1 MKRKL
6 QIWVVRM
13 LEGNPFG
20 GDDAERSVQIAEH
33 LAKQGHQ
40 VTYFGTTFNHVTK
53 EQDFPKTVFRR
64 VSENERAVMLHV
76 PTIYKK
82 NVSINRYLYTI
93 EQAALLKRIISNWQ
107 YEKPDLIFAATPTV
121 ESCAVLEK
129 YGKKE
134 HVPVVV
140 DMRDEWPDVFLSA
153 FPEKMQPLA
162 KAALT
167 PLRQQAS
174 KMFQAADAIFA
185 MSPSA
190 LQFGLDYAGREATD
204 LDAVIFIGRE
214 KYVPEIETQK
224 RILQELG
231 EKGVTKETWNAC
243 LFTSLSKVS
252 LDMDTVL
259 DSARKIH
266 EVHPYFRI
274 LIGGRGDDES
284 RLREKTRDMDYVLF
298 LGYLD
303 EDYMST
309 VMSISKIGL
318 MPYANRTMENAW
330 GNKVGQY
337 FSYSLPIL
345 TSTNGVAKKYFEKYD
360 CGIHYV
366 EGRADSF
373 TNVALSL
380 MDSPIQLE
388 NLSKNAEDRY
398 LADFEYTNSMK
409 QIEKSLLQVYKH
421 YNG

>member
-6 QIWVVRM
+6 QIWIARM

-20 GDDAERSVQIAEH
+20 GDDAERSVQIAEY
-33 LAKQGHQ
+33 LAEQGHQ
-40 VTYFGTTFNHVTK
+40 VTYFGTAFNHVTK

-64 VSENERAVMLHV
+64 VRDNERAVMLHV
-76 PTIYKK
+76 PTTYKK
-82 NVSINRYLYTI
+82 NVSVNRYLYTI
-93 EQAALLKRIISNWQ
+93 EQASLLRRIISNWKF
-107 YEKPDLIFAATPTV
+107 EKPDLIFAATPTV
-121 ESCAVLEK
+121 ETCAVLEK

-134 HVPVVV
+134 QVPVVV

-153 FPEKMQPLA
+153 FPQKLQPLA
-162 KAALT
+162 KMALV
-167 PLRQQAS
+167 PLRRQAGN
-174 KMFQAADAIFA
+174 MFRSADAIFA

-204 LDAVIFIGRE
+204 LDAVIYIGRE
-214 KYVPEIETQK
+214 KYVPETETRK

-266 EVHPYFRI
+266 ELHPEFRI
-274 LIGGRGDDES
+274 LIGGRGDDEA
-284 RLREKTRDMDYVLF
+284 RLREKAGDMDYVFF

-345 TSTNGVAKKYFEKYD
+345 TSTNGVAKEYFEQYD
-360 CGIHYV
+360 CGLHYE
-366 EGRADSF
+366 EGKIDSF
-373 TNVALSL
+373 TKVVLSL
-380 MDSPIQLE
+380 MNSPIQLE

-398 LADFEYTNSMK
+398 LADFEYANSMK
-409 QIEKSLLQVYKH
+409 QIEKSLLQVYEH
-421 YNG
+421 YRG